1 MHHNYKVL
9 KIGDFGISEQLKY
22 ESELIET
29 VQERGF
35 PAYVA
40 IELFKEKKYTSSADV
55 WSMGCI
61 LFEMVHGKRLFSLEA
76 GFHPLVVR
84 SKLREKVLAFEHQPI
99 EATCSPEV
107 KNIILKCV
115 SRNPAERPT
124 SLEMLDDFIDLQ
136 FNAELYRDKET
147 KQANQQTQ
155 NET

>member
-29 VQERGF
+29 VQVRGF

-76 GFHPLVVR
+76 GFHPLVVPR
-84 SKLREKVLAFEHQPI
+84 KLREKVLAYEHQPI
-99 EATCSPEV
+99 EAACPPEI
-107 KNIILKCV
+107 KKIILKCV
-115 SRNPAERPT
+115 SQDPTDRPT
-124 SLEMLDDFIDLQ
+124 CLEILDDFIDLQ
-136 FNAELYRDKET
+136 FFISNPGLKIMTEQR
-147 KQANQQTQ
+147 
-155 NET
+155 

>member
-1 MHHNYKVL
+1 MHHNCKVL
-9 KIGDFGISEQLKY
+9 KIGDFGISAQLKY
-22 ESELIET
+22 AGQQIET
-29 VQERGF
+29 KLERGF

-76 GFHPLVVR
+76 GFHPLVVP
-84 SKLREKVLAFEHQPI
+84 SKLREKVIAYEHRPI
-99 EATCSPEV
+99 EATCPSEV
-107 KNIILKCV
+107 KKIILKCV
-115 SRNPAERPT
+115 SQNPAKRPT

-136 FNAELYRDKET
+136 FNADLYRNEGNE
-147 KQANQQTQ
+147 QESQQNQ